1 MIKNKSGISA
11 IFAAIL
17 LVSIAFVPA
26 VSAQAET
33 ESADKLEAIIDIN
46 GQITPTST
54 ISVLGEEV
62 CDVLTAALWTLDQ
75 YVDDSR
81 IGTAQNKLSQS
92 ASAFRNNNIV
102 TGCNYLKQGIVI
114 SLNLAAYWAS
124 VLATWV
130 YNKLVSAA
138 NSAKSFLIQYG
149 YW

>member
-1 MIKNKSGISA
+1 MIKNKIGISA
-11 IFAAIL
+11 IFAALL

-26 VSAQAET
+26 VSAQPEIA
-33 ESADKLEAIIDIN
+33 SADESEMIVDIN
-46 GQITPTST
+46 GQVTPTST
-54 ISVLGEEV
+54 VGTLGEEA

-81 IGTAQNKLSQS
+81 IAQAQNKLSQG
-92 ASAFRNNNIV
+92 ASAFRDNNIV
-102 TGCNYLKQGIVI
+102 AGANYLKQGVVT
-114 SLNLAAYWAS
+114 SLDLAAYWAS